1 MTNSDVLD
9 IDYLVSIAKLA
20 ALKAGLAI
28 LKVYNS
34 EDFGCKLKS
43 DLSPLTH
50 ADLAAHNAIH
60 KILQPSKLPIL
71 SEEGEDVT
79 YQERKQWTSFWM
91 IDPLDGTKEFIKRN
105 DEFTVNIALIQNGKP
120 VIGVVFVPVTNQL
133 YFAHQSIGAFKT
145 DGLITKQLP
154 FIGAT
159 SVHDLRVLS
168 SHSYFNHQTKLFLQK
183 LSRPKL
189 VSMGSS
195 LKFLEI
201 IDNRADVYP
210 RFAPS
215 MEWDSAASHAIC
227 NVVGIE
233 VLNIESQQ
241 PLEYNKETLYNPFF
255 IVASPLL
262 LDKLSVKYL
271 QKDFF

>member
-20 ALKAGLAI
+20 ALKAGFEI

-43 DLSPLTH
+43 DLSPLIH
-50 ADLAAHNAIH
+50 ADMAAHNAIH
-60 KILQPSKLPIL
+60 EILQPSKLPIL
-71 SEEGEDVT
+71 SEEAEDVT

-120 VIGVVFVPVTNQL
+120 VIGVVYVPVTNQL

-145 DGLITKQLP
+145 DGL
-154 FIGAT
+154 
-159 SVHDLRVLS
+159 
-168 SHSYFNHQTKLFLQK
+168 
-183 LSRPKL
+183 
-189 VSMGSS
+189 MGSS

-227 NVVGIE
+227 NVVSVE

-241 PLEYNKETLYNPFF
+241 PLEYNKESPYNPFF

-262 LDKLSVKYL
+262 LDKLSVKYV